1 MANKCKQ
8 CHQQNAE
15 TDEQD
20 CINNFLHVKYN
31 NFGFGTHSETS
42 WYFIS
47 KIVLFSIMYEKSG
60 RIIHLIFP

>member
-1 MANKCKQ
+1 MANTAK
-8 CHQQNAE
+8 
-15 TDEQD
+15 
-20 CINNFLHVKYN
+20 NNGIDDFLHVKYN